1 MSDFSEIYTNV
12 EDALN
17 KVLLL
22 NDSDSDKSQKLNNY
36 ATLYLYVKSENSE
49 LVELYK
55 KHVKKHNENIMSDE
69 YPNSGFDLFIPSDTV
84 FEKEFESVFVD
95 LEVKCE
101 MTYREKHNS
110 NETAAYYVY
119 PRSSISKTPLML
131 ANHTGIIDSGY
142 RGFLIAA
149 LRYLKLHNEDN
160 YAISKYTVEKYT
172 RLLQICHPSLC
183 PIVVKLV
190 DENELSTTRRGEGRF
205 GSTGKVGVSN

>member
-1 MSDFSEIYTNV
+1 MSNFTQIFEIV
-12 EDALN
+12 ED
-17 KVLLL
+17 VV
-22 NDSDSDKSQKLNNY
+22 NDSHSDKSQKLNNY
-36 ATLYLYVKSENSE
+36 ATLYLYVKSENHE

-69 YPNSGFDLFIPSDTV
+69 YPNSGFDLFIPYDTV

-101 MTYREKHNS
+101 MTYHEKHNS

-119 PRSSISKTPLML
+119 PRSSMSKTPLML

-149 LRYLKLHNEDN
+149 LRYLKLHNEHN
-160 YAISKYTVEKYT
+160 YAMSKYTVEKHT

-183 PIVVKLV
+183 PIIVKLV
-190 DENELSTTRRGEGRF
+190 DENELSTTRRGEGGF
-205 GSTGKVGVSN
+205 GSTGKLGVSN